1 MFYINLTF
9 YFRSN
14 PLCHTKYFSESY
26 IDEVQDM
33 SISAN
38 GIENECSEES
48 LERHGISDYFVH
60 ISEPTKL
67 KALQSNGCIVPS
79 KNSTTAE
86 ESYEFEFH
94 QENNNIEE
102 TEYDFEPATYNK
114 VNSMQENSS
123 ETNNEEVSFKAIS
136 AVNVKVVPEQ
146 INKINKA
153 TLNTQPTFPLSPWN
167 QSITLEDKVQRFL
180 AQAAELAHQ
189 NTTKI
194 TSEYR

>member
-1 MFYINLTF
+1 M
-9 YFRSN
+9 SN
-14 PLCHTKYFSESY
+14 
-26 IDEVQDM
+26 
-33 SISAN
+33 SIR
-38 GIENECSEES
+38 GIENEYLEET
-48 LERHGISDYFVH
+48 LERHDISDYFVH

-67 KALQSNGCIVPS
+67 AANGYIVPS
-79 KNSTTAE
+79 KSSTTAE

-102 TEYDFEPATYNK
+102 TEYDIEQSNYNK
-114 VNSMQENSS
+114 INLIQDI
-123 ETNNEEVSFKAIS
+123 TNDRNKEEMSFEAMS
-136 AVNVKVVPEQ
+136 AVDVKAVPEQ
-146 INKINKA
+146 CNKINKA
-153 TLNTQPTFPLSPWN
+153 TLNTKPTLPLSPWN

>member
-1 MFYINLTF
+1 M
-9 YFRSN
+9 SN
-14 PLCHTKYFSESY
+14 SLR
-26 IDEVQDM
+26 
-33 SISAN
+33 
-38 GIENECSEES
+38 GIENEYLEET
-48 LERHGISDYFVH
+48 LERHDISDYFVH

-67 KALQSNGCIVPS
+67 VALSENGYIVPS
-79 KNSTTAE
+79 RNSTTAE

-102 TEYDFEPATYNK
+102 TEYDIEQSNYNK
-114 VNSMQENSS
+114 INLIQDVSNDINK
-123 ETNNEEVSFKAIS
+123 EEVSFEAMS
-136 AVNVKVVPEQ
+136 AVNVKVMPEQ
-146 INKINKA
+146 CSKINKA
-153 TLNTQPTFPLSPWN
+153 TLNTKPTLPLSPWN